1 MSHSFAV
8 FFNERETSPSLIKV
22 KEGDILQ
29 LKCSYCVKSS
39 KEDTIL
45 SWYKDG
51 RVISNGIKNHSAV
64 LGVPVVQHNKDEGL
78 YTCVVTYKEQNI
90 SKFITVIVNKGG
102 FSTICFINTYLRRY
116 VTVHASWLMRHGR
129 GHG

>member
-8 FFNERETSPSLIKV
+8 CFNERETSPSLIKV
-22 KEGDILQ
+22 KEGDKLQ

-51 RVISNGIKNHSAV
+51 HVISNGIKNHSAV
-64 LGVPVVQHNKDEGL
+64 LGVSVVQHNKDEGL
-78 YTCVVTYKEQNI
+78 YSCVVTYKEQNI

-102 FSTICFINTYLRRY
+102 FFTICFINTYLRRY
-116 VTVHASWLMRHGR
+116 VTVRVSWLMRHGR